1 MYRNAGSEDIM
12 SELMRWVEVDASAAA
27 RNLQFFKKRAP
38 RVMAVVKAEC
48 YGHGRALARVFED
61 AGADWLAAAA
71 FSEARDLRADGI
83 TIPILVLGQVEAEDA
98 AAAAAL
104 GVTLEVGSEA
114 FASALSRA
122 AVRAGVA
129 VDCHL
134 KLDTGMGRIGFD
146 VTRPDVLDAIERTC
160 ALPGL
165 RFTGVFQHFAVADEA
180 APESDA
186 FTRTQFDRFTGT
198 LDALRARGITF
209 PLRHCCNSAAA
220 LRFPEYALDMVR
232 AGISLYG
239 LPAGD
244 AGAPGLE
251 PVLAWKA
258 RVTQVK
264 RILPG
269 QSVSYGREF
278 VAKRP
283 TDVATVSLGYAD
295 GYRRLLAGKGCA
307 LIRGKRARLLGR
319 VCMDQIML
327 DVTGIGAETGDEAVF
342 IGRSGED
349 ELTCTE
355 MARALGTIEYEVTC
369 LIGGRCARVM
379 HRGG

>member
-1 MYRNAGSEDIM
+1 M

-98 AAAAAL
+98 PEAARL
-104 GVTLEVGSEA
+104 GVTLEVGSEE
-114 FASALSRA
+114 FAAALSRE
-122 AVRAGVA
+122 AVRAGVT

-186 FTRTQFDRFTGT
+186 FTRTQFVRFMET

-220 LRFPEYALDMVR
+220 LRFPEYHLDMVR

-244 AGAPGLE
+244 AGTPGLE

-264 RILPG
+264 RILPR

-278 VAKRP
+278 VAERP

-295 GYRRLLAGKGCA
+295 GYRRLMQGRGEA
-307 LIRGKRARLLGR
+307 LVRGKRARLIGR
-319 VCMDQIML
+319 VCMDQLML
-327 DVTGIGAETGDEAVF
+327 DVTGLGVCPGDTAVF
-342 IGRSGED
+342 IGKDGND
-349 ELTCTE
+349 QLTCTD

-369 LIGGRCARVM
+369 LIGGRCERVM
-379 HRGG
+379 RCGG